1 MNVNRYFLM
10 KWNAAFALPWAGAKS
25 SSPLLPSLIFHSL
38 ADLFDLLVAT
48 FPYSALPGRV
58 VLQAHQ
64 QRPLERS
71 GEVLGLRKEAQDFAQ

>member
-1 MNVNRYFLM
+1 MNVNPYFLM

-25 SSPLLPSLIFHSL
+25 SSQLWPSAIFERL
-38 ADLFDLLVAT
+38 TT
-48 FPYSALPGRV
+48 FPYRALPGRV

-71 GEVLGLRKEAQDFAQ
+71 GEVLGLREEAQDFAQ

>member
-1 MNVNRYFLM
+1 MNVNPYFLM
-10 KWNAAFALPWAGAKS
+10 KWNAAFALPRGRSKIEQPVVAIRDLRA
-25 SSPLLPSLIFHSL
+25 L
-38 ADLFDLLVAT
+38 ADLLALLVTT
-48 FPYSALPGRV
+48 FPYSALPGGV